1 MKSSLSFTL
10 LYLLL
15 PLSQSLP
22 VNSLPDLLERS
33 AQDDKQTESPIPVL
47 EIGDLSPFGVEI
59 PEVGDVSDTHVSLR
73 RLHTNS

>member
-15 PLSQSLP
+15 PLSQ
-22 VNSLPDLLERS
+22 SLPDLLERS